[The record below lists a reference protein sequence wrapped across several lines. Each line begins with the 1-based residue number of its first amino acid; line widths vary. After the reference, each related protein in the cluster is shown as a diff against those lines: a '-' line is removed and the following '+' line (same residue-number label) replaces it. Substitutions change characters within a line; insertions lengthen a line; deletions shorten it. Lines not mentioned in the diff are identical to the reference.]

1 METYIQNKGQYQ
13 TSVNGNIIDNT
24 HWKMA
29 YDGNELDLE
38 AERNDE
44 AIYMKLNNDDILK
57 LLEVPAYHKTITQR
71 LNDDLNSNKMIDVRP
86 IIVEELEDI
95 LSHTDKSNESTESSK
110 HSKSEH
116 SKVSRKSK
124 ASRKSTKKNGLGRR
138 SGPNR
143 GKRSSSSSSSTKR
156 RSNSKSNKPKPEGPK
171 PDYLQTIY

>member
-24 HWKMA
+24 HWNME
-29 YDGNELDLE
+29 YDGHELDLE

-71 LNDDLNSNKMIDVRP
+71 LNDDLNSNKMINVRP
-86 IIVEELEDI
+86 IIVEELKEMI
-95 LSHTDKSNESTESSK
+95 SHTDKSNDSSE
-110 HSKSEH
+110 HGKSENSKASKK
-116 SKVSRKSK
+116 SKVSRKS
-124 ASRKSTKKNGLGRR
+124 TKKHGLGRR
-138 SGPNR
+138 SSPNS
-143 GKRSSSSSSSTKR
+143 GKRSTKNR
-156 RSNSKSNKPKPEGPK
+156 SKRNSKSNSKSNKPKPEGPK

>member
-1 METYIQNKGQYQ
+1 MESYIQNKGQYQ

-24 HWKMA
+24 HWNMA

-71 LNDDLNSNKMIDVRP
+71 LNDDLNSNNKMDVRP
-86 IIVEELEDI
+86 IIVEELEDM
-95 LSHTDKSNESTESSK
+95 LSHTDKSNESNESSK
-110 HSKSEH
+110 HGKH
-116 SKVSRKSK
+116 GKPKKSK
-124 ASRKSTKKNGLGRR
+124 ASRKSTKKNGR
-138 SGPNR
+138 SHSPNR
-143 GKRSSSSSSSTKR
+143 GKRSSKR
-156 RSNSKSNKPKPEGPK
+156 RSKRNSKSNKPKPEGPK

>member
-1 METYIQNKGQYQ
+1 MESYIQNKGQYQ

-24 HWKMA
+24 HWNME
-29 YDGNELDLE
+29 YDGHELDLE

-86 IIVEELEDI
+86 IIVEELEDM
-95 LSHTDKSNESTESSK
+95 LSHTDKSNDSDSSK

-143 GKRSSSSSSSTKR
+143 GKRSSSSSSSSTKR
-156 RSNSKSNKPKPEGPK
+156 RTNSKSNKPKPEGPK

>member
-24 HWKMA
+24 HWNMA

-86 IIVEELEDI
+86 IIVEELEDM
-95 LSHTDKSNESTESSK
+95 LSHTDKSNDSDSSK

-124 ASRKSTKKNGLGRR
+124 ASRKSTKKNGRGT
-138 SGPNR
+138 NR
-143 GKRSSSSSSSTKR
+143 GKRSSSSSTTKR
-156 RSNSKSNKPKPEGPK
+156 RTNSKSNKPKPEGPK

>member
-24 HWKMA
+24 QWNMA

-86 IIVEELEDI
+86 IIVEELEDM
-95 LSHTDKSNESTESSK
+95 LSHTDKSNDSSK

-116 SKVSRKSK
+116 SKVSKKSK
-124 ASRKSTKKNGLGRR
+124 ASRKSTKKR
-138 SGPNR
+138 GPNR
-143 GKRSSSSSSSTKR
+143 GKRSSSSSSSSTKR
-156 RSNSKSNKPKPEGPK
+156 RTNSKSNKPKPEGPK

>member
-1 METYIQNKGQYQ
+1 MESYIQNKGQYQ

-24 HWKMA
+24 HWNMA

-71 LNDDLNSNKMIDVRP
+71 LNDDLNSNNKMDVRP
-86 IIVEELEDI
+86 IIVEELEDM
-95 LSHTDKSNESTESSK
+95 LSHTDKSNDSSK
-110 HSKSEH
+110 HG
-116 SKVSRKSK
+116 KSK
-124 ASRKSTKKNGLGRR
+124 KSKMSRKSTKKNGR
-138 SGPNR
+138 SRSPNS
-143 GKRSSSSSSSTKR
+143 GKRSSSSSSKR
-156 RSNSKSNKPKPEGPK
+156 RSKRNSKSNKPKPEGPK

>member
-1 METYIQNKGQYQ
+1 MESYIQNKGQYQ

-24 HWKMA
+24 HWNMA

-71 LNDDLNSNKMIDVRP
+71 LNDDLNSNNKMDVRP
-86 IIVEELEDI
+86 IIVEELEDM
-95 LSHTDKSNESTESSK
+95 LSHTDKSTESSK
-110 HSKSEH
+110 HGKP
-116 SKVSRKSK
+116 KKSK
-124 ASRKSTKKNGLGRR
+124 ASRKSTKKNGR
-138 SGPNR
+138 SRSPNS
-143 GKRSSSSSSSTKR
+143 GKRSSSSSSSKR
-156 RSNSKSNKPKPEGPK
+156 RSKRNSKSNKPKPEGPK

>member
-1 METYIQNKGQYQ
+1 MESYIQNKGQYQ

-24 HWKMA
+24 HWNMA

-71 LNDDLNSNKMIDVRP
+71 LNDDLNSNNKIDVRP
-86 IIVEELEDI
+86 IIVEELEDM
-95 LSHTDKSNESTESSK
+95 LSHTDKSTESTESSK
-110 HSKSEH
+110 HGKPSKP
-116 SKVSRKSK
+116 KKSK
-124 ASRKSTKKNGLGRR
+124 AARKSTKKNGR
-138 SGPNR
+138 SRSPNS
-143 GKRSSSSSSSTKR
+143 GKRSSSSSSSKR
-156 RSNSKSNKPKPEGPK
+156 RSKRNSKSNKPKPEGPK

>member
-1 METYIQNKGQYQ
+1 MESYIQNKGQYQ

-24 HWKMA
+24 RWNMA

-86 IIVEELEDI
+86 IIVEELEDM
-95 LSHTDKSNESTESSK
+95 LSHTDKSYDSDSSK

-124 ASRKSTKKNGLGRR
+124 ASKKSKASRKSTKKR
-138 SGPNR
+138 GPNR
-143 GKRSSSSSSSTKR
+143 GKRSSSSSSTKR

>member
-1 METYIQNKGQYQ
+1 MESYIQNKGQYQ

-24 HWKMA
+24 HWNMA

-71 LNDDLNSNKMIDVRP
+71 LNDDLNSNNKMDVRP

-95 LSHTDKSNESTESSK
+95 ISRTDKSNGSSK
-110 HSKSEH
+110 HGKP
-116 SKVSRKSK
+116 KKSK
-124 ASRKSTKKNGLGRR
+124 ASRKSTKKNGR
-138 SGPNR
+138 SRSPNSR
-143 GKRSSSSSSSTKR
+143 KRSTKNKSKR
-156 RSNSKSNKPKPEGPK
+156 NSKSNKPKPDGPK

>member
-24 HWKMA
+24 HWNMA

-71 LNDDLNSNKMIDVRP
+71 LNDDLKSNNKMDVRP
-86 IIVEELEDI
+86 IIVEELEDM
-95 LSHTDKSNESTESSK
+95 LSHTDKSNDSDSSK

>member
-24 HWKMA
+24 HWNME
-29 YDGNELDLE
+29 YDGHELDLE

-71 LNDDLNSNKMIDVRP
+71 LKDDLNSNNKMDVRP
-86 IIVEELEDI
+86 IIVEELEEDMI
-95 LSHTDKSNESTESSK
+95 THTDKSNDSSK
-110 HSKSEH
+110 
-116 SKVSRKSK
+116 RGKSK
-124 ASRKSTKKNGLGRR
+124 KSKMSRKSTKKH
-138 SGPNR
+138 SPNR
-143 GKRSSSSSSSTKR
+143 SKRSSSSSSSSSSTKR
-156 RSNSKSNKPKPEGPK
+156 RSRSRSRINSNKPKPEGPK

>member
-24 HWKMA
+24 HWNMA

-71 LNDDLNSNKMIDVRP
+71 LNDDLNSNNKMDVRP
-86 IIVEELEDI
+86 IIVEELEDM

-110 HSKSEH
+110 HGKH
-116 SKVSRKSK
+116 GKPKKSK
-124 ASRKSTKKNGLGRR
+124 ASRKSTKKNGR
-138 SGPNR
+138 SRSPNS
-143 GKRSSSSSSSTKR
+143 GKRSSSSSKR
-156 RSNSKSNKPKPEGPK
+156 RSKSNKPKPEGPK

>member
-1 METYIQNKGQYQ
+1 MDTYIQNKGQYQ

-24 HWKMA
+24 HWNMA

-71 LNDDLNSNKMIDVRP
+71 LNDDLNSNNKMDVRP
-86 IIVEELEDI
+86 IIVEELEDM
-95 LSHTDKSNESTESSK
+95 LSHTDKSNDSDSSK

-124 ASRKSTKKNGLGRR
+124 ASRKSTKKR
-138 SGPNR
+138 GPNR

>member
-24 HWKMA
+24 HWNMA

-71 LNDDLNSNKMIDVRP
+71 LNDDLKSNNKMDVRP
-86 IIVEELEDI
+86 IIVEELEDM
-95 LSHTDKSNESTESSK
+95 LSHKDKSYESSK

-138 SGPNR
+138 SGHNSR
-143 GKRSSSSSSSTKR
+143 KRSSSSSSTKR
-156 RSNSKSNKPKPEGPK
+156 RTNSKSNKPKPEGPK

>member
-1 METYIQNKGQYQ
+1 MDTYIQNKGQYQ

-24 HWKMA
+24 QWNMA

-86 IIVEELEDI
+86 IIVEELEDM
-95 LSHTDKSNESTESSK
+95 LSHTDKSNDSSK

-116 SKVSRKSK
+116 SKVSKKSK
-124 ASRKSTKKNGLGRR
+124 ASRKSTKKR
-138 SGPNR
+138 GPNR
-143 GKRSSSSSSSTKR
+143 GKRSSSSSSSSTKR
-156 RSNSKSNKPKPEGPK
+156 RTNSKSNKPKPEGPK

>member
-24 HWKMA
+24 HWNMA

-71 LNDDLNSNKMIDVRP
+71 LNDDLNSNNKMDVRP

-95 LSHTDKSNESTESSK
+95 ISRTDKSNGSSK
-110 HSKSEH
+110 HGKP
-116 SKVSRKSK
+116 KKSK
-124 ASRKSTKKNGLGRR
+124 ASRKSTKKNGR
-138 SGPNR
+138 SRSPNS
-143 GKRSSSSSSSTKR
+143 GKRSTKNKSKR
-156 RSNSKSNKPKPEGPK
+156 NSKSNKPKPDGPK

>member
-1 METYIQNKGQYQ
+1 MESYIQNKGQYQ

-24 HWKMA
+24 HWNMA

-71 LNDDLNSNKMIDVRP
+71 LNDDLNSNNKMDVRP
-86 IIVEELEDI
+86 IIVEELEDM
-95 LSHTDKSNESTESSK
+95 LSHKDKSYDSDSSK

-116 SKVSRKSK
+116 SKVSRKS
-124 ASRKSTKKNGLGRR
+124 TKKNGR
-138 SGPNR
+138 SRSPNS
-143 GKRSSSSSSSTKR
+143 GKRSSSSSKR
-156 RSNSKSNKPKPEGPK
+156 RSKSNKPKPEGPK

>member
-1 METYIQNKGQYQ
+1 MESYIQNKGQYQ

-24 HWKMA
+24 HWNME
-29 YDGNELDLE
+29 YDGHELDLE

-86 IIVEELEDI
+86 IIVEELEGM
-95 LSHTDKSNESTESSK
+95 LSHTDKSNDSSK

-116 SKVSRKSK
+116 SKVSKKSK
-124 ASRKSTKKNGLGRR
+124 ASRKSTKKR
-138 SGPNR
+138 GPNR

-156 RSNSKSNKPKPEGPK
+156 RTNSKSNKPKPEGPK

>member
-1 METYIQNKGQYQ
+1 MESYIQNKGQYQ

-24 HWKMA
+24 HWNMA

-71 LNDDLNSNKMIDVRP
+71 LNDDLNSNNKIDVRP
-86 IIVEELEDI
+86 IIVEELEDM
-95 LSHTDKSNESTESSK
+95 LSHTDKSNDSNESSK
-110 HSKSEH
+110 HG
-116 SKVSRKSK
+116 KSK
-124 ASRKSTKKNGLGRR
+124 KSKESRKSTKKNGR
-138 SGPNR
+138 SPNS
-143 GKRSSSSSSSTKR
+143 GKRSSTNRRKRSTKNR
-156 RSNSKSNKPKPEGPK
+156 SKSNKPKLEGPK

>member
-1 METYIQNKGQYQ
+1 MESYIQNKGQYQ

-24 HWKMA
+24 HWNMA

-71 LNDDLNSNKMIDVRP
+71 LNDDLNSNNKMDVRP
-86 IIVEELEDI
+86 IIVEELEDM

-110 HSKSEH
+110 HGKH
-116 SKVSRKSK
+116 GKPKKSK
-124 ASRKSTKKNGLGRR
+124 ASRKSTKKNGR
-138 SGPNR
+138 SR
-143 GKRSSSSSSSTKR
+143 GKRSTKS
-156 RSNSKSNKPKPEGPK
+156 RSKRNSKSNKPKPEGPK

>member
-1 METYIQNKGQYQ
+1 MESYIQNKGQYQ

-24 HWKMA
+24 HWNMA

-71 LNDDLNSNKMIDVRP
+71 LNDDLNSNNKMDVRP
-86 IIVEELEDI
+86 IIVEELEDM
-95 LSHTDKSNESTESSK
+95 LSHTDKSTESTESSK
-110 HSKSEH
+110 HGKPSKP
-116 SKVSRKSK
+116 KKSK
-124 ASRKSTKKNGLGRR
+124 AARKSTKKNGR
-138 SGPNR
+138 SRSPNS
-143 GKRSSSSSSSTKR
+143 GKRSSSSSKR
-156 RSNSKSNKPKPEGPK
+156 RSKRNSKSNKPKPEGPK

>member
-1 METYIQNKGQYQ
+1 MESYIQNKGQYQ

-24 HWKMA
+24 HWNMA

-71 LNDDLNSNKMIDVRP
+71 LNDDLNSNNKMDVRP
-86 IIVEELEDI
+86 IIVEELEDM

-110 HSKSEH
+110 HGKH
-116 SKVSRKSK
+116 GKPGKPKKSK
-124 ASRKSTKKNGLGRR
+124 ASRKSTKKNGR
-138 SGPNR
+138 SRSPNS
-143 GKRSSSSSSSTKR
+143 GKRSSSSSKR
-156 RSNSKSNKPKPEGPK
+156 RSKSNKPKPEGPK

>member
-1 METYIQNKGQYQ
+1 MESYIQNKGQYQ

-24 HWKMA
+24 RWNMA

-71 LNDDLNSNKMIDVRP
+71 LNDDLNSNNKMDVRP
-86 IIVEELEDI
+86 IIVEELEDM
-95 LSHTDKSNESTESSK
+95 LSHTDKSNGSNESSK
-110 HSKSEH
+110 HGKP
-116 SKVSRKSK
+116 KKSK
-124 ASRKSTKKNGLGRR
+124 ASRKSTKKHGR
-138 SGPNR
+138 SHSPTR
-143 GKRSSSSSSSTKR
+143 GKRSSSSSKR
-156 RSNSKSNKPKPEGPK
+156 RSKRNSKSNKPKPEGPK

>member
-1 METYIQNKGQYQ
+1 MESYIQNKGQYQ

-24 HWKMA
+24 HWNMA

-71 LNDDLNSNKMIDVRP
+71 LNDDLNSNNKMDVRP
-86 IIVEELEDI
+86 IIVEELEDM
-95 LSHTDKSNESTESSK
+95 LSHTDKSTESTESSK
-110 HSKSEH
+110 HGKPSKP
-116 SKVSRKSK
+116 KKSK
-124 ASRKSTKKNGLGRR
+124 AARKSTKKNGR
-138 SGPNR
+138 SRSPNS
-143 GKRSSSSSSSTKR
+143 GKRSSSSSSSKR
-156 RSNSKSNKPKPEGPK
+156 RSKRNSKSNKPKPEGPK

>member
-24 HWKMA
+24 HWNME
-29 YDGNELDLE
+29 YDGHELDLE

-71 LNDDLNSNKMIDVRP
+71 LKDDLNSNNKMDVRP
-86 IIVEELEDI
+86 IIVEELEEDMI
-95 LSHTDKSNESTESSK
+95 THTDKSNDSSK
-110 HSKSEH
+110 
-116 SKVSRKSK
+116 RGKSK
-124 ASRKSTKKNGLGRR
+124 KSKMSRKSTKKH
-138 SGPNR
+138 SPNR
-143 GKRSSSSSSSTKR
+143 SKRSSSSSSSSTKR
-156 RSNSKSNKPKPEGPK
+156 RSRSRINSNKPKPEGPK

>member
-24 HWKMA
+24 HWNMA

-71 LNDDLNSNKMIDVRP
+71 LNDDLNSNNKMDVRP
-86 IIVEELEDI
+86 IIVEELEDM
-95 LSHTDKSNESTESSK
+95 LSHTDKSNDSDSSK

-143 GKRSSSSSSSTKR
+143 GKRSSSSSSTKR
-156 RSNSKSNKPKPEGPK
+156 RTNSKSNKPKPEGPK

>member
-1 METYIQNKGQYQ
+1 MDTYIQNKGQYQ

-24 HWKMA
+24 QWNMA

-86 IIVEELEDI
+86 IIVEELEDM
-95 LSHTDKSNESTESSK
+95 LSHTDKSNDSSK

-116 SKVSRKSK
+116 SKVSKKSK
-124 ASRKSTKKNGLGRR
+124 ASRKSTKKR
-138 SGPNR
+138 GPNR

-156 RSNSKSNKPKPEGPK
+156 RTNSKSNKPKPEGPK

>member
-1 METYIQNKGQYQ
+1 MESYIQNKGQYQ

-24 HWKMA
+24 HWNMA

-71 LNDDLNSNKMIDVRP
+71 LNDDLNSNNKMDVRP
-86 IIVEELEDI
+86 IIVEELEDM

-110 HSKSEH
+110 HGKH
-116 SKVSRKSK
+116 GKPKKSK
-124 ASRKSTKKNGLGRR
+124 ASRKSTKKNGR
-138 SGPNR
+138 SHSPNR
-143 GKRSSSSSSSTKR
+143 GKRSSKR
-156 RSNSKSNKPKPEGPK
+156 RSKRNSKSNKPKPEGPK

>member
-24 HWKMA
+24 HWNMA

-71 LNDDLNSNKMIDVRP
+71 LNDDLNSNNKMDVRP
-86 IIVEELEDI
+86 IIVEELEDM
-95 LSHTDKSNESTESSK
+95 LSHTDKSYDSDSSK

>member
-1 METYIQNKGQYQ
+1 MDTYIQNKGQYQ

-24 HWKMA
+24 HWNMA

-71 LNDDLNSNKMIDVRP
+71 LNDDLNSNNKMDVRP
-86 IIVEELEDI
+86 IIVEELEDM
-95 LSHTDKSNESTESSK
+95 LSHTDKSTESTESSK
-110 HSKSEH
+110 HGKPSKP
-116 SKVSRKSK
+116 KKSK
-124 ASRKSTKKNGLGRR
+124 AARKSTKKNGR
-138 SGPNR
+138 SRSPNS
-143 GKRSSSSSSSTKR
+143 GKRSSSSSKR
-156 RSNSKSNKPKPEGPK
+156 RSKRNSKSNKPKPEGPK

>member
-1 METYIQNKGQYQ
+1 MESYIQNKGQYQ

-24 HWKMA
+24 HWNMA

-71 LNDDLNSNKMIDVRP
+71 LNDDLNSNNKMDVRP
-86 IIVEELEDI
+86 IIVEELEDMI
-95 LSHTDKSNESTESSK
+95 SHTDKSNESTESSK
-110 HSKSEH
+110 HGKH
-116 SKVSRKSK
+116 GKPKKSK
-124 ASRKSTKKNGLGRR
+124 ASRKSTKKNGR
-138 SGPNR
+138 SR
-143 GKRSSSSSSSTKR
+143 GKRSSSSSKR
-156 RSNSKSNKPKPEGPK
+156 RSKSNKPKPEGPK

>member
-24 HWKMA
+24 HWNMA

-71 LNDDLNSNKMIDVRP
+71 LNDDLNSNNKMDVRP
-86 IIVEELEDI
+86 IIVEELEDM
-95 LSHTDKSNESTESSK
+95 LSHTDKSNDSESSK

-143 GKRSSSSSSSTKR
+143 GKRSSSSSTKR
-156 RSNSKSNKPKPEGPK
+156 RTNSKSNKPKPEGPK

>member
-24 HWKMA
+24 RWNMA

-71 LNDDLNSNKMIDVRP
+71 LNDDLNSNNKMDVRP
-86 IIVEELEDI
+86 IIVEELEDM
-95 LSHTDKSNESTESSK
+95 LSHTDKSNDSDSSK
-110 HSKSEH
+110 HGKSEH

-124 ASRKSTKKNGLGRR
+124 ASRKSTKKNGR
-138 SGPNR
+138 GPNR

-156 RSNSKSNKPKPEGPK
+156 RTNSKSNKPKPEGPK

>member
-1 METYIQNKGQYQ
+1 MESYIQNKGQYQ

-24 HWKMA
+24 HWNMA

-71 LNDDLNSNKMIDVRP
+71 LNDDLNSNNKMDVRP
-86 IIVEELEDI
+86 IIVEELEDM
-95 LSHTDKSNESTESSK
+95 LSHTDKSNDSDSSK

-143 GKRSSSSSSSTKR
+143 GKRSSSSTKR
-156 RSNSKSNKPKPEGPK
+156 RTNSKSNKPKPEGPK

>member
-1 METYIQNKGQYQ
+1 MESYIQNKGQYQ

-24 HWKMA
+24 HWNMA

-71 LNDDLNSNKMIDVRP
+71 LNDDLNSNNKMDVRP
-86 IIVEELEDI
+86 IIVEELEDM

-110 HSKSEH
+110 HGKH
-116 SKVSRKSK
+116 GKPKKSK
-124 ASRKSTKKNGLGRR
+124 ASRKSTKKNGR
-138 SGPNR
+138 SRSPNS
-143 GKRSSSSSSSTKR
+143 GKRSSSSSKR
-156 RSNSKSNKPKPEGPK
+156 RSKSNKPKPEGPK